1 MFKFLKKEPK
11 QQPVINTQQDNDWTQ
26 EIKKNKVI
34 EHDSE
39 QLSFFFNDGDNEKID
54 LGTKQGLSRDH
65 LKILK
70 KCKKESTAVELMNI
84 LGRTNKTKFKLAIIY
99 PLIDHGF
106 IELTIPEKPK
116 SPNQKYRVTNKF
128 VKRRI
133 KLNN

>member
-11 QQPVINTQQDNDWTQ
+11 QQPVINTQLDNDWTQ

-39 QLSFFFNDGDNEKID
+39 QLSFFNDDDNEKIG

-70 KCKKESTAVELMNI
+70 KCKEESTAVELMKI
-84 LGRTNKTKFKLAIIY
+84 LGRTNTLLSNKVLILVENGILFFITNQNLA
-99 PLIDHGF
+99 
-106 IELTIPEKPK
+106 
-116 SPNQKYRVTNKF
+116 
-128 VKRRI
+128 
-133 KLNN
+133 

>member
-1 MFKFLKKEPK
+1 MFKFIRKEQK
-11 QQPVINTQQDNDWTQ
+11 QEPVKNTLQDNDWTQ

-34 EHDSE
+34 DHDSE
-39 QLSFFFNDGDNEKID
+39 QLSIFNYDNNEKIE

-70 KCKKESTAVELMNI
+70 KCKEESSAVELMNI
-84 LGRTNKTKFKLAIIY
+84 LDRTNRTKFKLAIIY

-106 IELTIPEKPK
+106 MELTIPDKPK
-116 SPNQKYRVTNKF
+116 SPNQKYRITNKF
-128 VKRRI
+128 IKRRI

>member
-11 QQPVINTQQDNDWTQ
+11 QQPVKNTQQDNDWTQ

-34 EHDSE
+34 EHDTE
-39 QLSFFFNDGDNEKID
+39 QLSFFNDDNNEIKD

-70 KCKKESTAVELMNI
+70 KCKEESSAVELMNI
-84 LGRTNKTKFKLAIIY
+84 LGRTNRTKFKLAIIY
-99 PLIDHGF
+99 PLIDQGF
-106 IELTIPEKPK
+106 MELTIPDRPK
-116 SPNQKYRVTNKF
+116 SPNQKYRTTNKF
-128 VKRRI
+128 IKRRI

>member
-11 QQPVINTQQDNDWTQ
+11 QQAVKNTQQDNDWTQ

-39 QLSFFFNDGDNEKID
+39 QLSFFNDDDNEKID

-65 LKILK
+65 LEILK
-70 KCKKESTAVELMNI
+70 KCKEESSALELMNI
-84 LGRTNKTKFKLAIIY
+84 LGRTNRTKFKLAIIY
-99 PLIDHGF
+99 PLIDQDF
-106 IELTIPEKPK
+106 LELTIPDKPK
-116 SPNQKYRVTNKF
+116 SPNQKYRITNKF
-128 VKRRI
+128 IKRRI

>member
-39 QLSFFFNDGDNEKID
+39 QLSFFNDDDNEKIG

-65 LKILK
+65 LEILK
-70 KCKKESTAVELMNI
+70 KCKEESSALELMNI
-84 LGRTNKTKFKLAIIY
+84 LGRTNRTKFKLAIIY
-99 PLIDHGF
+99 PLIDQDF
-106 IELTIPEKPK
+106 LELTIPDKPK
-116 SPNQKYRVTNKF
+116 SPNQKYRITNKF
-128 VKRRI
+128 IKRHI

>member
-11 QQPVINTQQDNDWTQ
+11 QQPVINTQLDNDWTQ

-39 QLSFFFNDGDNEKID
+39 QLSFFNDDDNEKLD

-65 LKILK
+65 LKVLK
-70 KCKKESTAVELMNI
+70 NCKEESTAIELMNI
-84 LGRTNKTKFKLAIIY
+84 LGRTNKTKFKHAIIY
-99 PLIDHGF
+99 PLVNHGF
-106 IELTIPEKPK
+106 IELTIPDKLK

-128 VKRRI
+128 AKRRI
-133 KLNN
+133 KLDN

>member
-11 QQPVINTQQDNDWTQ
+11 QQPVINTQLDNDWTQ

-39 QLSFFFNDGDNEKID
+39 QLSFFNDDDNEKIG

-65 LKILK
+65 LEILK
-70 KCKKESTAVELMNI
+70 KCKEESTALELMNI
-84 LGRTNKTKFKLAIIY
+84 LGRTNRTKFKLAIIY
-99 PLIDHGF
+99 PLIDQDF
-106 IELTIPEKPK
+106 LELTIPDKPK
-116 SPNQKYRVTNKF
+116 SPNQKYRITNKF
-128 VKRRI
+128 IKRRI

>member
-39 QLSFFFNDGDNEKID
+39 QLSFFNDDDNEKIG

-65 LKILK
+65 LEILK
-70 KCKKESTAVELMNI
+70 KCKEESSAVELMNI
-84 LGRTNKTKFKLAIIY
+84 LDRTNRTKFKLAIIY

-106 IELTIPEKPK
+106 MELTIPDKPK
-116 SPNQKYRVTNKF
+116 SPNQKYRITNKF
-128 VKRRI
+128 IKRRI

>member
-11 QQPVINTQQDNDWTQ
+11 QQPVINTQLDNDWTQ

-39 QLSFFFNDGDNEKID
+39 QLSFFNDDDNEKIG

-65 LKILK
+65 LEILK
-70 KCKKESTAVELMNI
+70 KCKEESSALELMNI
-84 LGRTNKTKFKLAIIY
+84 LGRTNRTKFKLAIIY
-99 PLIDHGF
+99 PLIDQDF
-106 IELTIPEKPK
+106 LELTIPDKPK
-116 SPNQKYRVTNKF
+116 SPNQKYRITNKF
-128 VKRRI
+128 IKRHI

>member
-11 QQPVINTQQDNDWTQ
+11 QQSVENIQQNNDWTR

-34 EHDSE
+34 DHDSE
-39 QLSFFFNDGDNEKID
+39 QLSFLYYNDSERID

-65 LKILK
+65 LKIIK
-70 KCKKESTAVELMNI
+70 KCKEESTAVELMNI
-84 LGRTNKTKFKLAIIY
+84 LGRSNKTKFKLAIIY

-106 IELTIPEKPK
+106 IELTIPDKPK
-116 SPNQKYRVTNKF
+116 SPNQKYRITNKF

-133 KLNN
+133 KLHN

>member
-11 QQPVINTQQDNDWTQ
+11 QQPVKNIQQDNDWTR
-26 EIKKNKVI
+26 EIKKNKVVD
-34 EHDSE
+34 HDSE
-39 QLSFFFNDGDNEKID
+39 QLSFLYYNDSEKVS
-54 LGTKQGLSRDH
+54 LRTKQGLSRDH

-70 KCKKESTAVELMNI
+70 KCKEESSAVELMNI

-106 IELTIPEKPK
+106 IELTIPDKPK

>member
-39 QLSFFFNDGDNEKID
+39 QLAFFNDDNDEKID

-65 LKILK
+65 LVILK
-70 KCKKESTAVELMNI
+70 K
-84 LGRTNKTKFKLAIIY
+84 
-99 PLIDHGF
+99 
-106 IELTIPEKPK
+106 
-116 SPNQKYRVTNKF
+116 
-128 VKRRI
+128 
-133 KLNN
+133 

>member
-11 QQPVINTQQDNDWTQ
+11 QQAVKNTQQDNDWTQ

-39 QLSFFFNDGDNEKID
+39 QLSFFNDDDNEKID

-65 LKILK
+65 LEILK
-70 KCKKESTAVELMNI
+70 KCKEESSALELMNI
-84 LGRTNKTKFKLAIIY
+84 LGRTNRTKFKLAIIY
-99 PLIDHGF
+99 PLIDQGF
-106 IELTIPEKPK
+106 MELTIPDRPK
-116 SPNQKYRVTNKF
+116 SPNQKYRTTNKF
-128 VKRRI
+128 IKRRI

>member
-11 QQPVINTQQDNDWTQ
+11 QRPVKNTQQDNDWTQ

-39 QLSFFFNDGDNEKID
+39 QLSFFNDDDNEIID

-65 LKILK
+65 LEILK
-70 KCKKESTAVELMNI
+70 KCKEESSAVELMNI
-84 LGRTNKTKFKLAIIY
+84 LGRTNRTKFKLAIIY
-99 PLIDHGF
+99 PLIDQGF
-106 IELTIPEKPK
+106 IELTIPDKPK
-116 SPNQKYRVTNKF
+116 SPNQKYRITNKF
-128 VKRRI
+128 INRRI

>member
-11 QQPVINTQQDNDWTQ
+11 QLPVKNTQQNNDWTR
-26 EIKKNKVI
+26 EIKKNKI
-34 EHDSE
+34 IDQNSE
-39 QLSFFFNDGDNEKID
+39 QLSFLDDIDNEKID

-70 KCKKESTAVELMNI
+70 KCKEESTAIELMNI
-84 LGRTNKTKFKLAIIY
+84 LGRTNKTKFKHAIIY
-99 PLIDHGF
+99 PLIDHDF
-106 IELTIPEKPK
+106 IELTIPDKPK

-128 VKRRI
+128 AKRRI